1 MALSIVFTVC
11 AVKGDS
17 VTQDGD
23 VMGLEGKMVTLPC
36 RYDTTALAGS
46 QYLFW
51 YQQKP
56 NGFPQYML
64 RRTTFGDDTDDNFKG
79 RFNATLN
86 TDMKTVP
93 LTMQDLQVSDSA
105 VYYCALQPTVTAAH
119 CIYRCSASGSAP
131 QFLLL
136 ITESSE
142 PLVQKADPPV
152 PNLSVSLNNERKQVF
167 LQISSTKISDSAFY
181 YCALQP
187 TVT

>member
-119 CIYRCSASGSAP
+119 STLIQKHSLTTTLYSVGNQMLCTI
-131 QFLLL
+131 LLRSF
-136 ITESSE
+136 T
-142 PLVQKADPPV
+142 
-152 PNLSVSLNNERKQVF
+152 KQ
-167 LQISSTKISDSAFY
+167 A
-181 YCALQP
+181 
-187 TVT
+187 